1 MKCISLGCSNDGTF
15 HLEGEAVCPA
25 CAEVAQR
32 LADIFVELDAS
43 QPRTPILL
51 PSVNSSDAEFTV
63 EYSLLG
69 RPLGIRYGLGG
80 LKGVGKSC
88 AEGIAQ
94 ERKAR
99 GPFRS
104 LEDFAARVDASL
116 LNKRELEALAKAG
129 AFDCLEP
136 NRAMVLGNVDRIL
149 AYAKTRKRDAESG
162 NLEQNFG
169 G

>member
-1 MKCISLGCSNDGTF
+1 MKCLSLGCPNEGTF
-15 HLEGEAVCPA
+15 HLEGEAVCPS
-25 CAEVAQR
+25 CAE
-32 LADIFVELDAS
+32 LAEKLAIQLVEAS
-43 QPRTPILL
+43 
-51 PSVNSSDAEFTV
+51 
-63 EYSLLG
+63 G
-69 RPLGIRYGLGG
+69 RGRIRYALGG
-80 LKGVGKSC
+80 LKGVGKSL

-136 NRAMVLGNVDRIL
+136 SRAMVLGNVDRIL